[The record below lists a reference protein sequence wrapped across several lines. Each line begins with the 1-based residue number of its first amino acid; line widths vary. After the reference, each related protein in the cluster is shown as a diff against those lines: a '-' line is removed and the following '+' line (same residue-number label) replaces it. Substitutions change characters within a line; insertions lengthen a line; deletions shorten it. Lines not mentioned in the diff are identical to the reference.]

1 VNVETGTEWRRLDPR
16 MLLVDPIKTMSQFAL
31 PFLITLVGLGSQD
44 PTWSLVA
51 LPAML
56 AGAVAIGVLP
66 WLTTRYRI
74 TDTQLQ
80 VRRGLLQKT
89 TLTAPLDRIR
99 SVDLEASLL
108 RRVLSLT
115 KVEIGTGVDDSRI
128 SLDALSVE
136 QGDELRRFL
145 LARRADTTVVNA
157 DSTTDAGKAVPI
169 DADEP
174 TELAPVELATVDW
187 AWLKFA
193 PFSLSRLVIV
203 AGAAGVL
210 AQFGE
215 NLPFVNSESLSDAW
229 EWVLDQAIPLLLG
242 VVAVG
247 ALVGWILISVGGYV
261 IQWWNLRLVREAG
274 NLRLTAG
281 LFTTRSTSVEEK
293 RVRGVQLVEPA
304 LLRLIG
310 GAELRALATGVGS
323 GGVTKLLPPSPV
335 EVNRRVGHDV
345 LEAADPLVMP
355 LQRHGAAARRRCHA
369 RAQWSTLAAVAVA
382 VAASIAFDLPWWLPI
397 PVVAVVAVIAA
408 LAGEA
413 AYRQLGHG
421 LLPEHLVAA
430 NGVLLLTRTA
440 LERDGIIGWVIRQS
454 YFQRRVG
461 LATLV
466 ATTAAGAE
474 RVVIRDLDYGR
485 AVALA
490 DASTPGV
497 LTPFL

>member
-1 VNVETGTEWRRLDPR
+1 
-16 MLLVDPIKTMSQFAL
+16 MLLVDPIKTLSQFAL

-44 PTWSLVA
+44 TSWSLIA
-51 LPAML
+51 LPAMV
-56 AGAVAIGVLP
+56 AGAVGIGVLP

-80 VRRGLLQKT
+80 VRRGLVQKT

-136 QGDELRRFL
+136 QGDELRRYL
-145 LARRADTTVVNA
+145 LARR
-157 DSTTDAGKAVPI
+157 DAGPGSLRDGHSATSSVQVETVAARPPQP
-169 DADEP
+169 ADGP
-174 TELAPVELATVDW
+174 SELATIDW
-187 AWLKFA
+187 AWLRFA

-215 NLPFVNSESLSDAW
+215 NLPFLNSESVGDAW
-229 EWVLDQAIPLLLG
+229 EWVLDQAIALVLG
-242 VVAVG
+242 VVAVA
-247 ALVGWILISVGGYV
+247 ALVGWVLISVGGYV
-261 IQWWNLRLVREAG
+261 IQWWNLRLTREAG

-304 LLRLIG
+304 LLRLVG

-323 GGVTKLLPPSPV
+323 GGVTKLLPPSPL

-345 LEAADPLVMP
+345 LEASGPLEAA
-355 LQRHGAAARRRCHA
+355 LTQHGAAARRRCHA
-369 RAQWSTLAAVAVA
+369 RAQWSTAVAAVFATAATIGLDLPWWVPLSVAAVVCAVAVA
-382 VAASIAFDLPWWLPI
+382 
-397 PVVAVVAVIAA
+397 
-408 LAGEA
+408 AGEA
-413 AYRQLGHG
+413 AYRQLGHA
-421 LLPEHLVAA
+421 LLPGHLVTAS
-430 NGVLLLTRTA
+430 GILLLTRTA

-454 YFQRRVG
+454 LFQRRAG

-490 DASTPGV
+490 DAATPDV
-497 LTPFL
+497 LTPFIA

>member
-1 VNVETGTEWRRLDPR
+1 
-16 MLLVDPIKTMSQFAL
+16 MLLVDPIKTMWQFAL

-44 PTWSLVA
+44 TSWSLMA
-51 LPAML
+51 LPLMV
-56 AGAVAIGVLP
+56 AGAIAIGVLP

-74 TDTQLQ
+74 TETQLQ

-145 LARRADTTVVNA
+145 LARRAGTTEVKA
-157 DSTTDAGKAVPI
+157 DITTDAGEAGAATAVHP
-169 DADEP
+169 DDP
-174 TELAPVELATVDW
+174 TELAQIDW

-215 NLPFVNSESLSDAW
+215 NLPFLNSESLNDAW
-229 EWVLDQAIPLLLG
+229 AWVLDQAIPLVLG

-304 LLRLIG
+304 LLRLVG

-345 LEAADPLVMP
+345 LEAADPLVVA

-369 RAQWSTLAAVAVA
+369 RAQWSTLAAAAVA
-382 VAASIAFDLPWWLPI
+382 VAATIGFDLPWWAPI
-397 PVVAVVAVIAA
+397 PVAALVAVIAA

-466 ATTAAGAE
+466 ATTAAGSE

-490 DASTPGV
+490 DTATPGV
-497 LTPFL
+497 LAPFIA

>member
-1 VNVETGTEWRRLDPR
+1 MSEAAEWRRLDPR

-44 PTWSLVA
+44 TTWSLVA

-74 TDTQLQ
+74 TETQLQ

-145 LARRADTTVVNA
+145 LARRAGRTEVKA
-157 DSTTDAGKAVPI
+157 DLAPDAEEAV
-169 DADEP
+169 AVEVEEA
-174 TELAPVELATVDW
+174 TELAQIDW
-187 AWLKFA
+187 AWLRFA

-215 NLPFVNSESLSDAW
+215 NLPFLNSESLSDAW
-229 EWVLDQAIPLLLG
+229 QWVLDQAIPLVLG

-293 RVRGVQLVEPA
+293 RVRGVQLIEPA
-304 LLRLIG
+304 LLRLVG

-345 LEAADPLVMP
+345 LEAAEPLVVA
-355 LQRHGAAARRRCHA
+355 LQQHGAAARRRCHA
-369 RAQWSTLAAVAVA
+369 RAQWSTLAAIALA
-382 VAASIAFDLPWWLPI
+382 TAATIGFDLPWWLPI
-397 PVVAVVAVIAA
+397 PVAAVVAVIAA
-408 LAGEA
+408 VAGEA

-454 YFQRRVG
+454 YFQRRAD

-490 DASTPGV
+490 DAATPDV
-497 LTPFL
+497 LTPFLA